1 MRLKFVCVWQHLEL
15 FSWDH
20 IWMCSIWKT
29 LQNEFFFCSH
39 AKTFFL
45 PRCQWKTSEPP
56 EGRKSIK
63 IIAIFLLNEV
73 FPSIQ
78 KRVSNFESCLHLT
91 AFDIFDPLHASW
103 NIGIF
108 TGFTDLNG
116 ASSPFRIVRIIWSWR
131 CWHCQVL
138 PGTARYCQVLPEC
151 GGAVAPRSRPNCRC
165 PWESQASERW
175 LPGSRATRI
184 RTKQDYQD
192 SCCLWSFMV
201 LSCFVVLSLASE
213 AQRTKNALAHLRSS
227 MHIFHH
233 LPSSFIIFHHLPSS
247 SKSTWISHD

>member
-1 MRLKFVCVWQHLEL
+1 MPVKDFWTSRGSKVNLNNRHISSKWSFSKHPKTGLKLRELSASNSIWHIWPSSCIVKHRNLYRLHGSKRSIFTMSNRLNHLEL
-15 FSWDH
+15 
-20 IWMCSIWKT
+20 T
-29 LQNEFFFCSH
+29 L
-39 AKTFFL
+39 
-45 PRCQWKTSEPP
+45 
-56 EGRKSIK
+56 
-63 IIAIFLLNEV
+63 
-73 FPSIQ
+73 
-78 KRVSNFESCLHLT
+78 LT
-91 AFDIFDPLHASW
+91 
-103 NIGIF
+103 
-108 TGFTDLNG
+108 
-116 ASSPFRIVRIIWSWR
+116 
-131 CWHCQVL
+131 L

-175 LPGSRATRI
+175 LPGSRSTRI

-213 AQRTKNALAHLRSS
+213 AQRTKNVSAHLRSS

-233 LPSSFIIFHHLPSS
+233 LPSSSIIFHHLPSS

>member
-1 MRLKFVCVWQHLEL
+1 MLNLEDSAKRVL
-15 FSWDH
+15 
-20 IWMCSIWKT
+20 
-29 LQNEFFFCSH
+29 FCSH

-73 FPSIQ
+73 FPRIQ

-91 AFDIFDPLHASW
+91 AFDPLHASW

-138 PGTARYCQVLPEC
+138 PGTARMWRCCGAKVATKLPVPVRIPSFRAMASWQPGDSNQNE
-151 GGAVAPRSRPNCRC
+151 ARLSR
-165 PWESQASERW
+165 
-175 LPGSRATRI
+175 
-184 RTKQDYQD
+184 
-192 SCCLWSFMV
+192 F
-201 LSCFVVLSLASE
+201 VLSLVFYGFVMFWRFFSQVKRKE
-213 AQRTKNALAHLRSS
+213 RRTYRHIYDTSR
-227 MHIFHH
+227 HIFHH
-233 LPSSFIIFHHLPSS
+233 I
-247 SKSTWISHD
+247 